1 MEEYIKY
8 IKWLGMLIYKKE
20 IDLLNE
26 KVNFIFGDE
35 IRYIKE
41 EDIVFIVYCNDFKDT
56 IYKIYKYIPKLKN
69 HFKVMNISIFKG
81 NDREKFSD
89 TILMSIYCVKNNKYN
104 SNFQKYNN
112 VFANSI
118 KDIDIIYNKVS
129 EIIKQEEEKLVE
141 VNNIPQNDLNIR
153 VNDLYK
159 TMLDNLL
166 KANKQDI
173 KILKNNKKK
182 YLNKEESNKL
192 KNYDIFDKLFDG
204 RIKVNQIDNFLELMN
219 KKIIKGYCNC
229 IRNKKY
235 KRRCY
240 FNYKELGKKNLVVLD
255 YSKNVDLEKCIQIIT
270 NKLKCN
276 IAIISDDNQRYKN
289 FNNVYFAEKIEELY
303 QVSQGFKIL
312 YLSEKGKKAKYK
324 DIVSLEINDIENISE
339 EELINEILKT
349 DLTEFANLDHV
360 NSVKVLTGTFLD
372 FDGTNY
378 YSGGAE
384 RYLIDL
390 SEVCK
395 SVGLKLRIYQK
406 ANYNFFRYYE
416 NIEVVGI
423 TSHNESYNYEY
434 EQDMEILRRY
444 YYIAKGKTKLNI
456 YSSFLE
462 CHGKAISPSIGIS
475 HGVAWDNRLNKYDR
489 NNMNDKAWI
498 IDSAISCDKLVS
510 VDTNT
515 ANYFQTVDYELGN
528 TTEVVPNYV
537 DINEF
542 RPEYNIDKENIVIVY
557 PRRLYEPRGLY
568 LLLDITDKLLEKYH
582 NIEIHFVGKGFK
594 EDTDKIKQKIN
605 KWGNKRIK
613 MYSCTPQKM
622 KDVYKI
628 ADISVIPTLYSE
640 GTSLSCLEAMASE
653 NAVIAT
659 RIGGLTD
666 LVINKYNGILIEPNS
681 KSLFYAIQE
690 YIDNP
695 ELMNKCKKNAREIAK
710 SFNKE
715 IWIKKWKNL
724 IKEKSLKKDSK
735 DNIVYDIVKI
745 YVQEEKLESLK
756 LKNIILE
763 NLLKNN
769 VVYVMTDRII
779 KERSYG
785 RLQYIK
791 YDQELYKKAKVVLV
805 DKNYNKKVIEDNYN
819 YIEI

>member
-1 MEEYIKY
+1 M
-8 IKWLGMLIYKKE
+8 
-20 IDLLNE
+20 
-26 KVNFIFGDE
+26 
-35 IRYIKE
+35 
-41 EDIVFIVYCNDFKDT
+41 
-56 IYKIYKYIPKLKN
+56 
-69 HFKVMNISIFKG
+69 
-81 NDREKFSD
+81 
-89 TILMSIYCVKNNKYN
+89 
-104 SNFQKYNN
+104 
-112 VFANSI
+112 
-118 KDIDIIYNKVS
+118 
-129 EIIKQEEEKLVE
+129 
-141 VNNIPQNDLNIR
+141 
-153 VNDLYK
+153 
-159 TMLDNLL
+159 
-166 KANKQDI
+166 
-173 KILKNNKKK
+173 
-182 YLNKEESNKL
+182 
-192 KNYDIFDKLFDG
+192 
-204 RIKVNQIDNFLELMN
+204 
-219 KKIIKGYCNC
+219 
-229 IRNKKY
+229 
-235 KRRCY
+235 
-240 FNYKELGKKNLVVLD
+240 VVLD

-395 SVGLKLRIYQK
+395 SLGLKLRIYQK